1 MFTNLCIT
9 SLFKSLPKVP
19 PYNGFVPA
27 EKSFKLTFIQIF
39 YKNADGV
46 HSQNGSWQLT
56 YNIDLPELWEPIGT
70 EGHLFGEDNCKP
82 SEENTEEMGTAN
94 AEDSEED
101 WF

>member
-27 EKSFKLTFIQIF
+27 EKSFKLAFIQIF